1 MVELLLLGGSISFL
15 VAGVGIMIGMRNLDR
30 KRQQV
35 WELTQESHQ
44 QFRYLELTTQVQSI
58 QHAWQ
63 AWETANIERIEA
75 LAQQYEVALTRWN
88 IEREVAQLPY
98 VDDIPLPSNAMT
110 PRQYVFVGWQPARLF
125 RANLSGRDL
134 SHRYLGYADLR
145 EAQLAGT
152 NFYMAD
158 LSGACLAGANL
169 TGADLSGAN
178 LTAADLRNA
187 ILTDSNLLAA
197 DLDKAVLIG
206 ANLEGVRSLDTQQF
220 CSSSYSCVRH
230 ER

>member
-1 MVELLLLGGSISFL
+1 MIELLLLVGSIGFL
-15 VAGVGIMIGMRNLDR
+15 VASVGAMIAMRTLVR
-30 KRQQV
+30 KQQQV
-35 WELTQESHQ
+35 LERAQESHQ
-44 QFRYLELTTQVQSI
+44 LSRYLELTTQVQSI
-58 QHAWQ
+58 QQAWQ
-63 AWETANIERIEA
+63 AWEAANIERIEA
-75 LAQQYEVALTRWN
+75 LAQQYEVAVTQWN
-88 IEREVAQLPY
+88 IEHEVAQLPH
-98 VDDIPLPSNAMT
+98 VDDIPLSSSATT
-110 PRQYVFVGWQPARLF
+110 PRQYVFADWRPARLF

-178 LTAADLRNA
+178 LSAADLRNA
-187 ILTDSNLLAA
+187 ILTDANLLVA

-206 ANLEGVRSLDTQQF
+206 ANLEGVRTLGT
-220 CSSSYSCVRH
+220 
-230 ER
+230 

>member
-1 MVELLLLGGSISFL
+1 MVELLLLGGSIGFL
-15 VAGVGIMIGMRNLDR
+15 VASVGTMIAIWTLVGKQR
-30 KRQQV
+30 QV
-35 WELTQESHQ
+35 WERTQESHQ
-44 QFRYLELTTQVQSI
+44 QFRYLELTTQLQSI

-75 LAQQYEVALTRWN
+75 LAHQYEVAVTQWS
-88 IEREVAQLPY
+88 IEREVAQLPH
-98 VDDIPLPSNAMT
+98 VDDIPLPSSATT
-110 PRQYVFVGWQPARLF
+110 PRQYVFASWQPARLF

-169 TGADLSGAN
+169 AGADLSGAN
-178 LTAADLRNA
+178 LSAADLRNA
-187 ILTDSNLLAA
+187 ILTDANLLVA

-220 CSSSYSCVRH
+220 CSSIYGCVPH